1 MTALQAAPSPSALQ
15 KNTPD
20 SAANSAPDTPSALQ
34 LACRSEAGTA
44 ALAQR
49 LARELQEAAPQ
60 GAFIALR
67 GGLGAGKT
75 TFTRYLLRALGV
87 AGRIK
92 SPTYAVMEPHET
104 PSGLAVFHFDF
115 YRFSDPAEWEDAGLR
130 DAFAAPALK
139 LAEWPQQAG
148 GLLPVPDLD
157 VLIAPEE
164 GSAAEDGALQAR
176 RITLTAATPLG
187 RRLLN
192 TLDSHTLESF

>member
-1 MTALQAAPSPSALQ
+1 MIVETFTWKDEAATVNFA
-15 KNTPD
+15 T
-20 SAANSAPDTPSALQ
+20 
-34 LACRSEAGTA
+34 
-44 ALAQR
+44 R
-49 LARELQEAAPQ
+49 LARHWRAHPQ
-60 GAFIALR
+60 NANLLIFLHGN
-67 GGLGAGKT
+67 LGAGKT
-75 TFTRYLLRALGV
+75 TFTRHLLRALGV

-148 GLLPVPDLD
+148 SLLPVPDLD

-187 RRLLN
+187 QRLLN

>member
-1 MTALQAAPSPSALQ
+1 M
-15 KNTPD
+15 
-20 SAANSAPDTPSALQ
+20 
-34 LACRSEAGTA
+34 
-44 ALAQR
+44 
-49 LARELQEAAPQ
+49 
-60 GAFIALR
+60 
-67 GGLGAGKT
+67 
-75 TFTRYLLRALGV
+75 

-148 GLLPVPDLD
+148 SLLPVPDLD

>member
-1 MTALQAAPSPSALQ
+1 MEIIIPSLSSINKAAQ
-15 KNTPD
+15 
-20 SAANSAPDTPSALQ
+20 Q
-34 LACRSEAGTA
+34 F
-44 ALAQR
+44 LAQI
-49 LARELQEAAPQ
+49 
-60 GAFIALR
+60 GDHKVIAFY
-67 GGLGAGKT
+67 GKMGAGKT

-139 LAEWPQQAG
+139 LAEWPQHFRYYAG
-148 GLLPVPDLD
+148 C
-157 VLIAPEE
+157 IRAQE
-164 GSAAEDGALQAR
+164 GSAAENGALQAR

-187 RRLLN
+187 QRLLN